1 MKKLTSLF
9 LMAALA
15 IIFMA
20 CGEKKAPTL
29 SESITKDNMDQV
41 IEKITKDEVQ
51 KPEDV
56 RLFID
61 GLTRIAAEDK
71 KGFEGKTVQEIIDA
85 QRALILENEVIS
97 MNQRFIRMKLA
108 MNHTF
113 NFLGIVPQDNEKGSV
128 NFIFFEITNKSD
140 KDIKNLQGALQ
151 FYGGQ
156 TLVKNFPLIAKNV
169 LKPGEVIKVGE
180 TKRLAIPFQNDP
192 TSPRDKAVREN
203 LKQLTKVW
211 QPTLIEFT
219 DGKVISIEQAPKA
232 KLAKGADKAKKN

>member
-15 IIFMA
+15 FIFMA
-20 CGEKKAPTL
+20 CGEK
-29 SESITKDNMDQV
+29 ESPNLDETITKDNMDQV
-41 IEKITKDEVQ
+41 IEKLTKDESM

-56 RLFID
+56 RMFID

-71 KGFEGKTVQEIIDA
+71 KGFEGKTVEDIIDN

-108 MNHTF
+108 MNHKF
-113 NFLGIVPQDNEKGSV
+113 GFLGIVPQDNDKGSI
-128 NFIFFEITNKSD
+128 NFIFFEITNKSN
-140 KDIKNLQGALQ
+140 KDIKNIQGALQ
-151 FYGGQ
+151 FYSGQ
-156 TLVKNFPLIAKNV
+156 TLVKNFPLVAKNV
-169 LKPGEVIKVGE
+169 LKGEVIKVGE

-192 TSPRDKAVREN
+192 ASPRDKAIRDN

-219 DGKVISIEQAPKA
+219 DGKVISIEQAPKP
-232 KLAKGADKAKKN
+232 KLAKTPSNAKKN